1 MVMAMQ
7 DIYEE
12 ATRGIN
18 VPEATANRVRGLIQ
32 DAASLEIDFTWLG
45 AFVRTLPQPPYGAR
59 KILGRFSSMLEA
71 QNFVRAWLTGPY
83 GVAKDVQFVK
93 TGPNIFGI
101 DLGTLV
107 RGIRGYLI
115 NRSA

>member
-1 MVMAMQ
+1 MVAME

-12 ATRGIN
+12 ATRGID

-71 QNFVRAWLTGPY
+71 QNFAWAWLTGPR
-83 GVAKDVQFVK
+83 GVVKDVQFVK
-93 TGPNIFGI
+93 TGPNTFGI
-101 DLGTLV
+101 DIGALV
-107 RGIRGYLI
+107 SDIRDYLT